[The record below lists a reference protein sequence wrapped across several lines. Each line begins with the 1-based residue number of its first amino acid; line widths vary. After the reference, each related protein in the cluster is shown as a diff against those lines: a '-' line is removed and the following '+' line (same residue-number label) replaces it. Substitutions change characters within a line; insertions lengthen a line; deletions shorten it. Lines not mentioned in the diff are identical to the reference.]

1 MALSAFVF
9 EEECVAPNYI
19 LDLKYLASSPE
30 NFRSGGGTLAKYSAT
45 DGVLSL
51 GDNITIP
58 VDCGGGIDI
67 VFAVDYTG
75 SMGSAIENVKTGIA
89 NILSTIDAESSGNFR
104 IGLVVFDEN
113 NTGSSPSYVSKTAYT
128 SLPESQRIIIS
139 SNANKRQYL
148 TCVSPL
154 GNVGS
159 TSAFQN
165 QLSLLNNSDIFPLG
179 NGRGAPEP
187 GGLAINAIANN
198 GLAGSFRSDAI
209 KVVVLITDDV
219 PGGDDDTNNSID
231 ASYFTNTLVPM
242 ADSLDIQVL
251 VQSTLSRTSGGN
263 YYNGFTNTSP
273 AGRYDQVS
281 FSNANWINTGLI
293 AGIQALCGESY
304 IGTCEPALT
313 GWYYQAGAWSAWYY
327 NSSSQSITN
336 QSYFTPSYTVYSDK
350 SAVGEGGETITWYIE
365 TFYVPTGTTLYWSLI
380 SGPGNA
386 NASDFTQNTSS
397 GSFIINTTN
406 AAGNG
411 YFQLT
416 TRADVTTE
424 GPEYVQVYIRTGSTS
439 GTIVA
444 TADPVTISDTSK
456 APTPVPPTPTPST
469 YVLYLDAFEG
479 GGTSRSTDLCNLL
492 MAAVYSTSRQYATDV
507 RVGDYIWRNSS
518 ATAVFNGGGLWY
530 AIGNE
535 GGVPVIKVQITAEGY
550 IANIADCPSEIQ
562 PTATPTPTPTSAP
575 PVINN
580 FRGVGVSLDE
590 IETLWD
596 SVTGATGNLTI
607 TWGINGSYTNV
618 GSGTSNNFNDGSF
631 NLESLS
637 PNTNYYIRMTAANA
651 GSSTSATTI
660 VKTESELIAVTSG
673 AGAGPTPT
681 PTPTPT
687 ATTYQVYTFDPCDG
701 VSSYV
706 HARSI
711 NPVVLFEAYS
721 LSGSEYADQNYTAIS
736 WDYSPTWDT
745 WVLDA
750 ALCDGDGGDVGGKCL
765 IEGTMVQLADGT
777 QTAIETLVND
787 QSLAS
792 VVVGNMP
799 DTDTVSQLLSWSQIN
814 PVLSNTT
821 TNLVN
826 KVEYTVDSVIN
837 FNNNL
842 ITSSKDHL
850 HIIKRSGTWMIS
862 KASDI
867 LVGDVFIDKNYNE
880 IQITS
885 IQELTGSYKVYKLNV
900 ETNDTFIA
908 NGIIT
913 HNSKIMP

>member
-9 EEECVAPNYI
+9 EEECAAPNYI
-19 LDLKYLASSPE
+19 LDLRYLASGPE
-30 NFRSGGGTLAKYSAT
+30 NFPSGGGTLAKYSAT
-45 DGVLSL
+45 DGALSL

-75 SMGSAIENVKTGIA
+75 SMGGAIENVKTGIA

-104 IGLVVFDEN
+104 IGLVVFDET
-113 NTGSSPSYVSKTAYT
+113 NTGSSPQYASKTAYT
-128 SLPESQRIIIS
+128 SLPESQKIIIS

-165 QLSLLNNSDIFPLG
+165 QLSLLNTSDFPLG
-179 NGRGAPEP
+179 SGELTPEP

-209 KVVVLITDDV
+209 KVVVLVTDAV

-242 ADSLDIQVL
+242 VDSLDIQVL
-251 VQSTLSRTSGGN
+251 VQSSLSSTSGGN

-281 FSNANWINTGLI
+281 FSNSNWINTGLI

-327 NSSSQSITN
+327 DSSSQSITN
-336 QSYFTPSYTVYSDK
+336 QYYFAPSYTVYSDK
-350 SAVGEGGETITWYIE
+350 SAVGESAETVTWYIQ
-365 TFYVPTGTTLYWSLI
+365 TFYVPTGTTLYWSLV

-397 GSFIINTTN
+397 GSFIVNTTN
-406 AAGNG
+406 TAGNG

-416 TRADVTTE
+416 TRADATTE
-424 GPEYVQVYIRTGSTS
+424 GPEYIQAYIRTGSIS

-444 TADPVTISDTSK
+444 TTDPVTISDTSK
-456 APTPVPPTPTPST
+456 APTPVTPTPTPST
-469 YVLYLDAFEG
+469 YILYLDAFEG
-479 GGTSRSTDLCNLL
+479 QGTSRSTDPCNLL
-492 MAAVYSTSRQYATDV
+492 TALVYSTSRQYAIDV

-535 GGVPVIKVQITAEGY
+535 GSVPAIKVQITTEGY
-550 IANIADCPSEIQ
+550 ITNIADCPGEAR
-562 PTATPTPTPTSAP
+562 PTATPTPTPTSTPVP
-575 PVINN
+575 PTPTATA
-580 FRGVGVSLDE
+580 VS
-590 IETLWD
+590 
-596 SVTGATGNLTI
+596 S
-607 TWGINGSYTNV
+607 
-618 GSGTSNNFNDGSF
+618 GSGSGYIYFVQCVGDGCILGTTRIASDTQLLPKGTYVTLNNTAGCWEIMSTS
-631 NLESLS
+631 
-637 PNTNYYIRMTAANA
+637 
-651 GSSTSATTI
+651 SSTPQST
-660 VKTESELIAVTSG
+660 VSG
-673 AGAGPTPT
+673 LCSGPATPT

-687 ATTYQVYTFDPCDG
+687 ATTTTYQVYTFDPCDG
-701 VSSYV
+701 VSPYV
-706 HARSI
+706 QARSI
-711 NPVVLFEAYS
+711 NPVTLFQVYS
-721 LSGSEYADQNYTAIS
+721 LSGSEYAMQNYTAIS
-736 WDYSPTWDT
+736 WDYSPVWDT
-745 WVLDA
+745 WVLDPA
-750 ALCDGDGGDVGGKCL
+750 SCDGGGGGLCL

-826 KVEYTVDSVIN
+826 KVEYTVDSVID

-867 LVGDVFIDKNYNE
+867 LIGDVFIDKNYNE
-880 IQITS
+880 IQITY

-900 ETNDTFIA
+900 EANDTFIA

-913 HNSKIMP
+913 HNAKP

>member
-45 DGVLSL
+45 DGALSL

-251 VQSTLSRTSGGN
+251 VQSSLSNTSGGN

-327 NSSSQSITN
+327 DSSSQSITN
-336 QSYFTPSYTVYSDK
+336 QYYFTPSYTVYSDK

-444 TADPVTISDTSK
+444 AADPVTISDTSK

-479 GGTSRSTDLCNLL
+479 QGTSTSDDFCNLL
-492 MAAVYSTSRQYATDV
+492 MAAVYSTSRQYAIDV

-518 ATAVFNGGGLWY
+518 ATSVFNGGGLWY

-535 GGVPVIKVQITAEGY
+535 GGVPAIKVQIATEGY
-550 IANIADCPSEIQ
+550 ITNIADCQRDRP
-562 PTATPTPTPTSAP
+562 
-575 PVINN
+575 
-580 FRGVGVSLDE
+580 
-590 IETLWD
+590 IEPGD
-596 SVTGATGNLTI
+596 
-607 TWGINGSYTNV
+607 
-618 GSGTSNNFNDGSF
+618 
-631 NLESLS
+631 
-637 PNTNYYIRMTAANA
+637 
-651 GSSTSATTI
+651 
-660 VKTESELIAVTSG
+660 
-673 AGAGPTPT
+673 TPT
-681 PTPTPT
+681 PTPTPQ
-687 ATTYQVYTFDPCDG
+687 TYTVFKMDPCDG

-706 HARSI
+706 YARSSSSV
-711 NPVVLFEAYS
+711 NLGTVYS
-721 LSGSEYADQNYTAIS
+721 LSGSEYAEQLYTAIQS
-736 WDYSPTWDT
+736 LTRATWDT
-745 WVLDA
+745 WVLDSWEN
-750 ALCDGDGGDVGGKCL
+750 CDGYFGGGDVPGGGKCL

-821 TNLVN
+821 TNMVN

-862 KASDI
+862 KARDI